1 MTRTI
6 GESHIYLEA
15 HLVGLLAI
23 LKRELGG
30 NVSLKQRCLGDDT
43 HEAAVH
49 LLLQSLAAPI
59 KGGLLLLLEEKLVV
73 LLLGGLGLLEE
84 VIVHGV
90 RDLHLGHV
98 DLGLGRNDVRLP
110 M

>member
-6 GESHIYLEA
+6 GERDIYLEA

-49 LLLQSLAAPI
+49 LLLQSLAALI
-59 KGGLLLLLEEKLVV
+59 KGGLLLLLEEELV
-73 LLLGGLGLLEE
+73 
-84 VIVHGV
+84 VHGV
-90 RDLHLGHV
+90 RNLHLGHV
-98 DLGLGRNDVRLP
+98 DLGLGRNDVRLGHTTEW
-110 M
+110 